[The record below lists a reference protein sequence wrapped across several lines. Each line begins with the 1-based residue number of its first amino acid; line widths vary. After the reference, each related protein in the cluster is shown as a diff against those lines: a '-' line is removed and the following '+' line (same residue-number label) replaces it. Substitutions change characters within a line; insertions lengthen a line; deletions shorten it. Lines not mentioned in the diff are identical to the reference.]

1 MSAYVSAFELFS
13 IGVGPSSSHT
23 VGPMRAARDFAVRLR
38 EGGLLSRVARVEC
51 TLFGSLGAT
60 GLGHGTPDA
69 VVAGLQGLEPETV
82 DPAAVRAAWSDWPA
96 GADLMLAGEQAV
108 PFAKDDIAFAP
119 RTRLPGH
126 PNALTLIARDA
137 DGVVVAEET
146 YYSVGGGFIRR
157 DGAAAQVASHRFPL
171 TFASAEELLAECD
184 ERGITFAEAARLN
197 EEALRTEAEV
207 ASGLDA
213 IWDAMAACVNA
224 GLRTG
229 GELPGMLRVKRRAS
243 AIREQLEAAEAS
255 GHRELPGEWL
265 GAFALAVNEENAA
278 GGRVV
283 TAPTNG
289 AAGIVPA
296 VAMYWWRFLAD
307 SGLGAG
313 NAVTPY
319 GELVGSALL
328 GFGGAGR
335 SPGGP
340 AGGPGG
346 APGSL
351 GEPGPAP
358 GSLGEPGSAPGSL
371 GEPGSAPG
379 SLGEPGS
386 APGSLG
392 EPGSAPGSLGEPGSA
407 PGSLGEP
414 GSSPRSLSERGSA
427 PGSLGERGSSP
438 RSLSERGSSPR
449 SLGERGSSPP
459 SLSEPG
465 GRDEAPESISDEA
478 VAEANRRRGIRR
490 FLLTATALGSL
501 FKANA
506 SISGAEG
513 GCQAEVG
520 SACAMAAGG
529 LTAVM
534 GGTNR
539 QIENAAEIA
548 MEHHLGL
555 TCDPVGGLVQI
566 PCIERNAIAAST
578 AVTAARLA
586 LRGDGSHYV
595 SLDAVVET
603 MRQTGIDMSTKYK
616 ETSEGGLAVNVIE
629 C

>member
-1 MSAYVSAFELFS
+1 MAGCLE
-13 IGVGPSSSHT
+13 
-23 VGPMRAARDFAVRLR
+23 
-38 EGGLLSRVARVEC
+38 
-51 TLFGSLGAT
+51 
-60 GLGHGTPDA
+60 
-69 VVAGLQGLEPETV
+69 AGLHAEGT
-82 DPAAVRAAWSDWPA
+82 
-96 GADLMLAGEQAV
+96 
-108 PFAKDDIAFAP
+108 
-119 RTRLPGH
+119 LPG
-126 PNALTLIARDA
+126 I
-137 DGVVVAEET
+137 
-146 YYSVGGGFIRR
+146 
-157 DGAAAQVASHRFPL
+157 
-171 TFASAEELLAECD
+171 
-184 ERGITFAEAARLN
+184 
-197 EEALRTEAEV
+197 
-207 ASGLDA
+207 
-213 IWDAMAACVNA
+213 
-224 GLRTG
+224 
-229 GELPGMLRVKRRAS
+229 LRVKRRA
-243 AIREQLEAAEAS
+243 AGIRAQLESSEAD

-307 SGLGAG
+307 SGLGVG

-328 GFGGAGR
+328 RFGPRQHDGV
-335 SPGGP
+335 
-340 AGGPGG
+340 
-346 APGSL
+346 
-351 GEPGPAP
+351 EPDPLDQA
-358 GSLGEPGSAPGSL
+358 
-371 GEPGSAPG
+371 
-379 SLGEPGS
+379 
-386 APGSLG
+386 
-392 EPGSAPGSLGEPGSA
+392 
-407 PGSLGEP
+407 
-414 GSSPRSLSERGSA
+414 
-427 PGSLGERGSSP
+427 
-438 RSLSERGSSPR
+438 
-449 SLGERGSSPP
+449 
-459 SLSEPG
+459 
-465 GRDEAPESISDEA
+465 I

-490 FLLTATALGSL
+490 YLLTATALGSL

-595 SLDAVVET
+595 SLDTVVET

>member
-1 MSAYVSAFELFS
+1 VSAYVSAFELFS

-23 VGPMRAARDFAVRLR
+23 VGPMRAARDFATRLR
-38 EGGLLSRVARVEC
+38 ETGLLDGIDRVSC
-51 TLFGSLGAT
+51 TLYGSLGAT

-69 VVAGLQGLEPETV
+69 IVAGLQGLAPESV
-82 DPAAVRAAWSDWPA
+82 DPDAVRAAWSAWPEGRA
-96 GADLMLAGEQAV
+96 LELDGTR
-108 PFAKDDIAFAP
+108 PIRFAKGDIAFEP

-126 PNALTLIARDA
+126 PNALTLEAWGPDA
-137 DGVVVAEET
+137 VEPDLRET

-157 DGAAAQVASHRFPL
+157 DGDHSTGSGAALTRAAYPL
-171 TFASAEELLAECD
+171 DFASADALLELCD
-184 ERGITFAEAARLN
+184 ERGITIAEAARIN
-197 EEALRTEAEV
+197 EQALRSDEEIA
-207 ASGLDA
+207 AGLDA
-213 IWDAMAACVNA
+213 IWTAMAACVEA
-224 GLRTG
+224 GLHVDG
-229 GELPGMLRVKRRAS
+229 VLPGMLKVKRRAS
-243 AIREQLEAAEAS
+243 AIREQLEAAEAD
-255 GHRELPGEWL
+255 GRRELPGEWL

-328 GFGGAGR
+328 GFAAR
-335 SPGGP
+335 QQLGP
-340 AGGPGG
+340 ILPD
-346 APGSL
+346 PV
-351 GEPGPAP
+351 
-358 GSLGEPGSAPGSL
+358 
-371 GEPGSAPG
+371 
-379 SLGEPGS
+379 
-386 APGSLG
+386 
-392 EPGSAPGSLGEPGSA
+392 
-407 PGSLGEP
+407 
-414 GSSPRSLSERGSA
+414 
-427 PGSLGERGSSP
+427 
-438 RSLSERGSSPR
+438 
-449 SLGERGSSPP
+449 
-459 SLSEPG
+459 
-465 GRDEAPESISDEA
+465 DEELIAD
-478 VAEANRRRGIRR
+478 ANRRRGIRR

-595 SLDAVVET
+595 SLDTVVET

>member
-23 VGPMRAARDFAVRLR
+23 VGPLRAAADFARRVVDLPA
-38 EGGLLSRVARVEC
+38 LARVACE
-51 TLFGSLGAT
+51 LYGSLGAT
-60 GLGHGTPDA
+60 GIGHGTPDA
-69 VVAGLQGLEPETV
+69 VVAGLQGRDPETV
-82 DPAAVRAAWSDWPA
+82 DPAEVRDAWTRWTD
-96 GADLMLAGEQAV
+96 GDGLLLAGRRRV
-108 PFAKDDIAFAP
+108 PFRRSDIALLP
-119 RTRLPGH
+119 RTRMPGH
-126 PNALTLIARDA
+126 PNALTLRAFDGGDEVIA
-137 DGVVVAEET
+137 VET

-157 DGAAAQVASHRFPL
+157 EGEAPSVASLAFPVA
-171 TFASAEELLAECD
+171 FDSAAELIAICD
-184 ERGITFAEAARLN
+184 EEGLTIAETARRN
-197 EEALRTEAEV
+197 EEALRSETEV
-207 ASGLDA
+207 AEGLDA
-213 IWDAMAACVNA
+213 IWDAMAACVQA
-224 GLRTG
+224 GLDAEGT
-229 GELPGMLRVKRRAS
+229 LPGMLRVRRRAG
-243 AIREQLEAAEAS
+243 AIRAQLEQAEAA
-255 GHRELPGEWL
+255 GARELPEEWL
-265 GAFALAVNEENAA
+265 GAFALAVNEENAS

-307 SGLGAG
+307 AGLGSAT
-313 NAVTPY
+313 AVTPY

-328 GFGGAGR
+328 GLH
-335 SPGGP
+335 
-340 AGGPGG
+340 
-346 APGSL
+346 AP
-351 GEPGPAP
+351 EPGAVAAS
-358 GSLGEPGSAPGSL
+358 G
-371 GEPGSAPG
+371 
-379 SLGEPGS
+379 
-386 APGSLG
+386 
-392 EPGSAPGSLGEPGSA
+392 
-407 PGSLGEP
+407 
-414 GSSPRSLSERGSA
+414 
-427 PGSLGERGSSP
+427 
-438 RSLSERGSSPR
+438 
-449 SLGERGSSPP
+449 
-459 SLSEPG
+459 G
-465 GRDEAPESISDEA
+465 GRLETDDARESEA
-478 VAEANRRRGIRR
+478 VIAEANRRRGIRR

-501 FKANA
+501 FAANA

-566 PCIERNAIAAST
+566 PCIERNAIAAAT

-586 LRGDGSHYV
+586 LRGDGEHFV

-616 ETSEGGLAVNVIE
+616 ETSEGGLAVNVVE

>member
-1 MSAYVSAFELFS
+1 MTAYVSAFDLFS

-23 VGPMRAARDFAVRLR
+23 VGPMRAALEFAGRL
-38 EGGLLSRVARVEC
+38 GATDAIDRVTRVGS
-51 TLFGSLGAT
+51 TLYGSLGAT
-60 GLGHGTPDA
+60 GIGHGTPDA
-69 VVAGLQGLEPETV
+69 VVAGLRGLAPETC
-82 DPAAVRAAWSDWPA
+82 DPADVRSAWTDFPA
-96 GADLMLAGEQAV
+96 GASLRLNGTHEVA
-108 PFAKDDIAFAP
+108 FSKDDIVFAP

-126 PNALTLIARDA
+126 PNAMTITAWDA
-137 DGVVVAEET
+137 DGGTVAEET
-146 YYSVGGGFIRR
+146 YYSIGGGFIRR
-157 DGAAAQVASHRFPL
+157 DGEEAKLSTAALPYSYADAAS
-171 TFASAEELLAECD
+171 LLALCD
-184 ERGITFAEAARLN
+184 ENGLTIAELARLN
-197 EEALRTEAEV
+197 ETAMRSEEEV
-207 ASGLDA
+207 AAGLDA
-213 IWDAMAACVNA
+213 IWDAMAACVDA
-224 GLRTG
+224 GLHADG
-229 GELPGMLRVKRRAS
+229 VLPGILKVKRRAGT
-243 AIREQLEAAEAS
+243 IRAQLDASEAD

-289 AAGIVPA
+289 AAGILPA

-328 GFGGAGR
+328 GFGAEASLVAVGAIED
-335 SPGGP
+335 P
-340 AGGPGG
+340 A
-346 APGSL
+346 
-351 GEPGPAP
+351 
-358 GSLGEPGSAPGSL
+358 
-371 GEPGSAPG
+371 
-379 SLGEPGS
+379 
-386 APGSLG
+386 
-392 EPGSAPGSLGEPGSA
+392 
-407 PGSLGEP
+407 
-414 GSSPRSLSERGSA
+414 
-427 PGSLGERGSSP
+427 
-438 RSLSERGSSPR
+438 
-449 SLGERGSSPP
+449 
-459 SLSEPG
+459 
-465 GRDEAPESISDEA
+465 A

-555 TCDPVGGLVQI
+555 TCDPIGGLVQI

-578 AVTAARLA
+578 AVTATRLA

-603 MRQTGIDMSTKYK
+603 MRQTGLDMSTKYK

>member
-1 MSAYVSAFELFS
+1 MTAYVSAFDLFS

-23 VGPMRAARDFAVRLR
+23 VGPMRAGLDFAARLR
-38 EGGLLSRVARVEC
+38 ADDVLPAVTRVTC
-51 TLFGSLGAT
+51 SLYGSLGAT

-69 VVAGLQGLEPETV
+69 VVAGLQGLAPETC
-82 DPAAVRAAWSDWPA
+82 DPDDVRAAWTEWPE
-96 GADLMLAGEQAV
+96 GATLALDGTH
-108 PFAKDDIAFAP
+108 DIAFVKDDVTFEP

-126 PNALTLIARDA
+126 PNAMTLRAHGQGDEVLT
-137 DGVVVAEET
+137 EQT

-157 DGAAAQVASHRFPL
+157 DGEDARIAAAPHPFPYGD
-171 TFASAEELLAECD
+171 AAGLLALCD
-184 ERGITFAEAARLN
+184 EHGLTIAEIARRN
-197 EEALRTEAEV
+197 EEAVRSEDEV
-207 ASGLDA
+207 AAGLDA
-213 IWDAMAACVNA
+213 IWDAMHSCVDA
-224 GLRTG
+224 GLHTAG
-229 GELPGMLRVKRRAS
+229 TLPGILKVKRRAS
-243 AIREQLEAAEAS
+243 DIREQLEAAEAD
-255 GHRELPGEWL
+255 GHAQIPGEWL

-289 AAGIVPA
+289 AAGILPA

-328 GFGGAGR
+328 GFGAEASPVAVGAG
-335 SPGGP
+335 PV
-340 AGGPGG
+340 
-346 APGSL
+346 
-351 GEPGPAP
+351 
-358 GSLGEPGSAPGSL
+358 
-371 GEPGSAPG
+371 
-379 SLGEPGS
+379 
-386 APGSLG
+386 
-392 EPGSAPGSLGEPGSA
+392 
-407 PGSLGEP
+407 
-414 GSSPRSLSERGSA
+414 SSSKGDDP
-427 PGSLGERGSSP
+427 
-438 RSLSERGSSPR
+438 
-449 SLGERGSSPP
+449 
-459 SLSEPG
+459 
-465 GRDEAPESISDEA
+465 DE

-534 GGTNR
+534 GGTVR

-555 TCDPVGGLVQI
+555 TCDPIGGLVQI

-586 LRGDGSHYV
+586 LRGDGHHYV

-603 MRQTGIDMSTKYK
+603 MRQTGLDMSTKYK

>member
-1 MSAYVSAFELFS
+1 
-13 IGVGPSSSHT
+13 
-23 VGPMRAARDFAVRLR
+23 MRAALEFARRLR
-38 EGGLLSRVARVEC
+38 AEAVLDRVARVGC
-51 TLFGSLGAT
+51 TLYGSLGAT
-60 GLGHGTPDA
+60 GIGHGTPDA
-69 VVAGLQGLEPETV
+69 VVAGLRGLAPETC
-82 DPAAVRAAWSDWPA
+82 DPAEVRAAWTDLRE
-96 GADLMLAGEQAV
+96 GATLRIDGAHEI
-108 PFAKDDIAFAP
+108 PFAKADIVFAP

-126 PNALTLIARDA
+126 PNAMTISAWDA
-137 DGVVVAEET
+137 AGDVVAEQT

-157 DGAAAQVASHRFPL
+157 DGEEAKLSTAPLPYSYADAAS
-171 TFASAEELLAECD
+171 LLALCD
-184 ERGITFAEAARLN
+184 EHGLSIAEVARLN
-197 EEALRTEAEV
+197 ETSVRSEEEV
-207 ASGLDA
+207 AAGLDA
-213 IWDAMAACVNA
+213 IWDAMAACVGT
-224 GLRTG
+224 GLQSDG
-229 GELPGMLRVKRRAS
+229 VLPGMLKVKRRAS
-243 AIREQLEAAEAS
+243 VIRAQLEEAEAD

-289 AAGIVPA
+289 AAGILPA

-328 GFGGAGR
+328 GFDGTRA
-335 SPGGP
+335 
-340 AGGPGG
+340 
-346 APGSL
+346 L
-351 GEPGPAP
+351 
-358 GSLGEPGSAPGSL
+358 GSAH
-371 GEPGSAPG
+371 ADTD
-379 SLGEPGS
+379 
-386 APGSLG
+386 AD
-392 EPGSAPGSLGEPGSA
+392 A
-407 PGSLGEP
+407 
-414 GSSPRSLSERGSA
+414 
-427 PGSLGERGSSP
+427 
-438 RSLSERGSSPR
+438 
-449 SLGERGSSPP
+449 
-459 SLSEPG
+459 
-465 GRDEAPESISDEA
+465 DEV

-555 TCDPVGGLVQI
+555 TCDPIGGLVQI

>member
-23 VGPMRAARDFAVRLR
+23 VGPMRAARDFVARLDASDA
-38 EGGLLSRVARVEC
+38 LPRVARVTC
-51 TLFGSLGAT
+51 ALFGSLGAT

-69 VVAGLQGLEPETV
+69 VVAGLRGDDPATV
-82 DPAAVRAAWSDWPA
+82 DPDAVRRAWSDWS
-96 GADLMLAGEQAV
+96 GGELRLAGSHGVA
-108 PFAKDDIAFAP
+108 FAKDDVVFAP

-126 PNALTLIARDA
+126 PNAMTLTALDTAGA
-137 DGVVVAEET
+137 PVAEET
-146 YYSVGGGFIRR
+146 YYSIGGGFIRR
-157 DGAAAQVASHRFPL
+157 DGEPPRVASQPFPFVFD
-171 TFASAEELLAECD
+171 TAEELLALCD
-184 ERGITFAEAARLN
+184 ERGLTIAEAARIN
-197 EEALRTEAEV
+197 EEALRPEAEV
-207 ASGLDA
+207 AQGLDA
-213 IWDAMAACVNA
+213 IWDAMAGCIDA
-224 GLRTG
+224 GLSAE
-229 GELPGMLRVKRRAS
+229 GELPGMLRVKRRAA
-243 AIREQLEAAEAS
+243 AIRSQLEDAEAS

-265 GAFALAVNEENAA
+265 GAFALAVNEENAS

-289 AAGIVPA
+289 AAGILPA
-296 VAMYWWRFLAD
+296 VAMYWWRFLSD
-307 SGLGAG
+307 SGLGVG
-313 NAVTPY
+313 NAVTPH

-328 GFGGAGR
+328 GFAARQRLGPIVPDEVLDDAG
-335 SPGGP
+335 
-340 AGGPGG
+340 
-346 APGSL
+346 
-351 GEPGPAP
+351 
-358 GSLGEPGSAPGSL
+358 
-371 GEPGSAPG
+371 
-379 SLGEPGS
+379 
-386 APGSLG
+386 
-392 EPGSAPGSLGEPGSA
+392 
-407 PGSLGEP
+407 
-414 GSSPRSLSERGSA
+414 
-427 PGSLGERGSSP
+427 
-438 RSLSERGSSPR
+438 
-449 SLGERGSSPP
+449 
-459 SLSEPG
+459 
-465 GRDEAPESISDEA
+465 I
-478 VAEANRRRGIRR
+478 AEANRRRGIRR

-603 MRQTGIDMSTKYK
+603 MRQTGIDMSHKYK

>member
-23 VGPMRAARDFAVRLR
+23 VGPMRAARDFAARLSSAGML
-38 EGGLLSRVARVEC
+38 ERVARVTC
-51 TLFGSLGAT
+51 TLYGSLGAT
-60 GLGHGTPDA
+60 GIGHGTPDA
-69 VVAGLQGLEPETV
+69 VVAGLRGEAPDTV
-82 DPAAVRAAWSDWPA
+82 DPDAVRSAWTDWPE
-96 GADLMLAGEQAV
+96 GRELLLDGV
-108 PFAKDDIAFAP
+108 HGIPFAKADIAFAP

-126 PNALTLIARDA
+126 PNAMTLVALGA
-137 DGVVVAEET
+137 DGSTLSEET
-146 YYSVGGGFIRR
+146 YYSIGGGFIRR
-157 DGAAAQVASHRFPL
+157 DGEPARVEAHPFPL
-171 TFASAEELLAECD
+171 RFENAEELLATCD
-184 ERGITFAEAARLN
+184 ERGITIAEAARIN
-197 EEALRTEAEV
+197 EEALRTEEEIAD
-207 ASGLDA
+207 GLDA
-213 IWDAMAACVNA
+213 IWDAMAGCIEA
-224 GLRTG
+224 GLAAEG
-229 GELPGMLRVKRRAS
+229 QLPGMLRVKRRAAS
-243 AIREQLEAAEAS
+243 IRQQLEEAESA

-265 GAFALAVNEENAA
+265 GAFALAVNEENAS

-289 AAGIVPA
+289 AAGILPA

-328 GFGGAGR
+328 GFG
-335 SPGGP
+335 
-340 AGGPGG
+340 
-346 APGSL
+346 APRALVSTD
-351 GEPGPAP
+351 A
-358 GSLGEPGSAPGSL
+358 AD
-371 GEPGSAPG
+371 
-379 SLGEPGS
+379 
-386 APGSLG
+386 
-392 EPGSAPGSLGEPGSA
+392 
-407 PGSLGEP
+407 
-414 GSSPRSLSERGSA
+414 
-427 PGSLGERGSSP
+427 
-438 RSLSERGSSPR
+438 
-449 SLGERGSSPP
+449 
-459 SLSEPG
+459 
-465 GRDEAPESISDEA
+465 DELIAH
-478 VAEANRRRGIRR
+478 ANRRRGIRR

-603 MRQTGIDMSTKYK
+603 MRQTGIDMSNKYK

>member
-1 MSAYVSAFELFS
+1 MSAYVSAFDLFS

-23 VGPMRAARDFAVRLR
+23 VGPMRAALDFVRRTPLDT
-38 EGGLLSRVARVEC
+38 VARVTC
-51 TLFGSLGAT
+51 TLYGSLGAT
-60 GLGHGTPDA
+60 GIGHGTPDA
-69 VVAGLQGLEPETV
+69 VVAGLRGLSPETC
-82 DPAAVRAAWSDWPA
+82 DPAQVRQAWASYPE
-96 GADLMLAGEQAV
+96 GAPLLLGGVNPIAFRKE
-108 PFAKDDIAFAP
+108 DIEFAP

-126 PNALTLIARDA
+126 PNAMTIVAHDA
-137 DGVVVAEET
+137 DAVVIAEET

-157 DGAAAQVASHRFPL
+157 DGEDAQIARSELPFAYRDAAG
-171 TFASAEELLAECD
+171 LLALCD
-184 ERGITFAEAARLN
+184 EHGLTIAEVARRN
-197 EEALRTEAEV
+197 ETALRPEAEV
-207 ASGLDA
+207 AAGLDA
-213 IWDAMAACVNA
+213 IWDAMAGCVDA
-224 GLRTG
+224 GLHADG
-229 GELPGMLRVKRRAS
+229 VLPGILKVKRRAA
-243 AIREQLEAAEAS
+243 AIRAQLEATEADS
-255 GHRELPGEWL
+255 GREIPGEWL

-289 AAGIVPA
+289 AAGILPA
-296 VAMYWWRFLAD
+296 VAMYWWHFLAD
-307 SGLGAG
+307 SGLGSG
-313 NAVTPY
+313 NAVTPH

-328 GFGGAGR
+328 QSPTEPVDAEALGG
-335 SPGGP
+335 
-340 AGGPGG
+340 
-346 APGSL
+346 
-351 GEPGPAP
+351 
-358 GSLGEPGSAPGSL
+358 
-371 GEPGSAPG
+371 
-379 SLGEPGS
+379 
-386 APGSLG
+386 
-392 EPGSAPGSLGEPGSA
+392 
-407 PGSLGEP
+407 
-414 GSSPRSLSERGSA
+414 
-427 PGSLGERGSSP
+427 
-438 RSLSERGSSPR
+438 
-449 SLGERGSSPP
+449 
-459 SLSEPG
+459 
-465 GRDEAPESISDEA
+465 EA

-555 TCDPVGGLVQI
+555 TCDPIGGLVQI

-586 LRGDGSHYV
+586 LRGDGQHYV

-603 MRQTGIDMSTKYK
+603 MRQTGLDMSTKYK

>member
-1 MSAYVSAFELFS
+1 MSAYISAFELFS

-23 VGPMRAARDFAVRLR
+23 VGPMRAARDFAARLR
-38 EGGLLSRVARVEC
+38 DVAQLADVERVGCV
-51 TLFGSLGAT
+51 LYGSLGAT
-60 GLGHGTPDA
+60 GIGHGTPDA
-69 VVAGLQGLEPETV
+69 VVAGLKGLDPETV
-82 DPAAVRAAWSDWPA
+82 DPDAVRSLWTNWPSGRA
-96 GADLMLAGEQAV
+96 LTLDGGHEVA
-108 PFAKDDIAFAP
+108 FAKADIAFEP

-126 PNALTLIARDA
+126 PNAMTLTAYDA
-137 DGVVVAEET
+137 ALHVVLTET

-157 DGAAAQVASHRFPL
+157 EGARTAASTHRYPFAYDDAASLIRL
-171 TFASAEELLAECD
+171 CD
-184 ERGITFAEAARLN
+184 ENGLTIAELARLN
-197 EEALRTEAEV
+197 EQSVRPEADV
-207 ASGLDA
+207 AASLDA
-213 IWDAMAACVNA
+213 IWDAMAACIED
-224 GLRTG
+224 GLHHDG
-229 GELPGMLRVKRRAS
+229 VLPGMLKVKRRAS
-243 AIREQLEAAEAS
+243 MIRAQLDQAEAE

-289 AAGIVPA
+289 AAGILPA

-313 NAVTPY
+313 NAVT
-319 GELVGSALL
+319 
-328 GFGGAGR
+328 
-335 SPGGP
+335 
-340 AGGPGG
+340 
-346 APGSL
+346 
-351 GEPGPAP
+351 
-358 GSLGEPGSAPGSL
+358 
-371 GEPGSAPG
+371 
-379 SLGEPGS
+379 
-386 APGSLG
+386 
-392 EPGSAPGSLGEPGSA
+392 
-407 PGSLGEP
+407 
-414 GSSPRSLSERGSA
+414 
-427 PGSLGERGSSP
+427 
-438 RSLSERGSSPR
+438 
-449 SLGERGSSPP
+449 
-459 SLSEPG
+459 
-465 GRDEAPESISDEA
+465 D
-478 VAEANRRRGIRR
+478 RRRGIRR

-555 TCDPVGGLVQI
+555 TCDPIGGLVQI

-578 AVTAARLA
+578 AVAATRLA

-603 MRQTGIDMSTKYK
+603 MRQTGLDMSTKYK

>member
-1 MSAYVSAFELFS
+1 
-13 IGVGPSSSHT
+13 
-23 VGPMRAARDFAVRLR
+23 MRAARNFAARLR
-38 EGGLLSRVARVEC
+38 ASGRLDDVDGVTGVLY
-51 TLFGSLGAT
+51 GSLGAT

-69 VVAGLQGLEPETV
+69 IVTGLAGLEPETV
-82 DPAAVRAAWSDWPA
+82 DPDAVRAAWSDWPEGRA
-96 GADLMLAGEQAV
+96 LALDRTHEV
-108 PFAKDDIAFAP
+108 PFAKGDITFEP

-126 PNALTLIARDA
+126 PNAMTLTATA
-137 DGVVVAEET
+137 GGTVVLSET
-146 YYSVGGGFIRR
+146 YYSIGGGFIRR
-157 DGAAAQVASHRFPL
+157 DGEDAAVARAAYP
-171 TFASAEELLAECD
+171 FAYGDAESLLALCD
-184 ERGITFAEAARLN
+184 EHGLTIAELARRNEQSVRSEEDVAA
-197 EEALRTEAEV
+197 
-207 ASGLDA
+207 GLDA
-213 IWDAMAACVNA
+213 IWDAMATCVES
-224 GLRTG
+224 GLQNDG
-229 GELPGMLRVKRRAS
+229 VLPGMLKVKRRAA
-243 AIREQLEAAEAS
+243 AIREQLEAAEAG

-265 GAFALAVNEENAA
+265 GAFALAVNEENAS

-289 AAGIVPA
+289 AAGILPA

-328 GFGGAGR
+328 GFGAASGADGSGETVGSDARSGSGAG
-335 SPGGP
+335 S
-340 AGGPGG
+340 
-346 APGSL
+346 
-351 GEPGPAP
+351 
-358 GSLGEPGSAPGSL
+358 
-371 GEPGSAPG
+371 
-379 SLGEPGS
+379 
-386 APGSLG
+386 
-392 EPGSAPGSLGEPGSA
+392 
-407 PGSLGEP
+407 
-414 GSSPRSLSERGSA
+414 GSSAASGSPTEDPA
-427 PGSLGERGSSP
+427 DLAE
-438 RSLSERGSSPR
+438 
-449 SLGERGSSPP
+449 
-459 SLSEPG
+459 
-465 GRDEAPESISDEA
+465 DE
-478 VAEANRRRGIRR
+478 VAAANRRRGIRR

-555 TCDPVGGLVQI
+555 TCDPIGGLVQI

-603 MRQTGIDMSTKYK
+603 MRQTGVDMSTKYK

>member
-1 MSAYVSAFELFS
+1 MTAYVSAFDLFS

-23 VGPMRAARDFAVRLR
+23 VGPMRAGVDFAARLR
-38 EGGLLSRVARVEC
+38 AAGLLEKVERVTCE
-51 TLFGSLGAT
+51 LFGSLGAT

-69 VVAGLQGLEPETV
+69 VLAGLQDLHPETC
-82 DPAAVRAAWSDWPA
+82 DPDDVRALWSDWPE
-96 GADLMLAGEQAV
+96 GRDLLLAGERRI
-108 PFAKDDIAFAP
+108 PFTKDDVSFVP

-126 PNALTLIARDA
+126 PNAMTLHAFDA
-137 DGVVVAEET
+137 EGAPLLEQT
-146 YYSVGGGFIRR
+146 YYSIGGGFIRR
-157 DGAAAQVASHRFPL
+157 DGEEARVSAAVQPYPYD
-171 TFASAEELLAECD
+171 TAEELLALCD
-184 ERGITFAEAARLN
+184 ENRLTIAEIARAN
-197 EEALRTEAEV
+197 EMATRSEAEV
-207 ASGLDA
+207 AAGLDA
-213 IWDAMAACVNA
+213 IWDAMYSCVDA
-224 GLRTG
+224 GLHSG
-229 GELPGMLRVKRRAS
+229 GTLPGILKVKRRAS
-243 AIREQLEAAEAS
+243 DIREQLEAVES
-255 GHRELPGEWL
+255 DGHPQVPGEWL

-289 AAGIVPA
+289 AAGILPA

-328 GFGGAGR
+328 GFGAEASLVAVGAIED
-335 SPGGP
+335 P
-340 AGGPGG
+340 
-346 APGSL
+346 
-351 GEPGPAP
+351 
-358 GSLGEPGSAPGSL
+358 
-371 GEPGSAPG
+371 
-379 SLGEPGS
+379 
-386 APGSLG
+386 
-392 EPGSAPGSLGEPGSA
+392 
-407 PGSLGEP
+407 
-414 GSSPRSLSERGSA
+414 
-427 PGSLGERGSSP
+427 
-438 RSLSERGSSPR
+438 
-449 SLGERGSSPP
+449 
-459 SLSEPG
+459 
-465 GRDEAPESISDEA
+465 DE

-534 GGTNR
+534 GGTVR

-555 TCDPVGGLVQI
+555 TCDPIGGLVQI

-586 LRGDGSHYV
+586 LRGDGHHYV

-603 MRQTGIDMSTKYK
+603 MRQTGLDMSTKYK

>member
-1 MSAYVSAFELFS
+1 MTAYVSAFDLFS

-23 VGPMRAARDFAVRLR
+23 VGPMRAALEFAHRLR
-38 EGGLLSRVARVEC
+38 ATGELTRVARVGS
-51 TLFGSLGAT
+51 TLYGSLGAT
-60 GLGHGTPDA
+60 GIGHGTPDA
-69 VVAGLQGLEPETV
+69 VVAGLRGLDPETC
-82 DPAAVRAAWSDWPA
+82 DPAEVRAAWTDLRE
-96 GADLMLAGEQAV
+96 GATLSIDGVHEV
-108 PFAKDDIAFAP
+108 PFVKGDIVFAP

-126 PNALTLIARDA
+126 PNAMTITAWDA
-137 DGVVVAEET
+137 EAGIVAEET

-157 DGAAAQVASHRFPL
+157 DGEAEKL
-171 TFASAEELLAECD
+171 ASAPLPYSYADAASLLALCD
-184 ERGITFAEAARLN
+184 EHGLSIAEIARLN
-197 EEALRTEAEV
+197 ETAERSEDDV
-207 ASGLDA
+207 AAGLDA
-213 IWDAMAACVNA
+213 IWDAMAACVDA
-224 GLRTG
+224 GLHSDG
-229 GELPGMLRVKRRAS
+229 VLPGMLKVKRRAS
-243 AIREQLEAAEAS
+243 LIRAQLEDAEAD

-289 AAGIVPA
+289 AAGILPA

-328 GFGGAGR
+328 GFDGAR
-335 SPGGP
+335 
-340 AGGPGG
+340 AI
-346 APGSL
+346 
-351 GEPGPAP
+351 E
-358 GSLGEPGSAPGSL
+358 SAQTEG
-371 GEPGSAPG
+371 
-379 SLGEPGS
+379 
-386 APGSLG
+386 
-392 EPGSAPGSLGEPGSA
+392 
-407 PGSLGEP
+407 
-414 GSSPRSLSERGSA
+414 
-427 PGSLGERGSSP
+427 
-438 RSLSERGSSPR
+438 
-449 SLGERGSSPP
+449 
-459 SLSEPG
+459 
-465 GRDEAPESISDEA
+465 DEVI
-478 VAEANRRRGIRR
+478 AEANRRRGIRR

-555 TCDPVGGLVQI
+555 TCDPIGGLVQI

>member
-1 MSAYVSAFELFS
+1 MGAYVSAFELFS

-23 VGPMRAARDFAVRLR
+23 VGPLRAARDFA
-38 EGGLLSRVARVEC
+38 ERVAPQGGITRVTCE
-51 TLFGSLGAT
+51 LYGSLGAT
-60 GLGHGTPDA
+60 GIGHGTPDA
-69 VVAGLQGLEPETV
+69 VVAGLQGHQPETV
-82 DPAAVRAAWSDWPA
+82 DPALVRGAWTTWPD
-96 GADLMLAGEQAV
+96 GAELLLAGRVPV
-108 PFAKDDIAFAP
+108 PFERADIAFLP

-126 PNALTLIARDA
+126 PNAMTLRAWDA
-137 DGVVVAEET
+137 SGAERAAET
-146 YYSVGGGFIRR
+146 YYSIGGGFIRR
-157 DGAAAQVASHRFPL
+157 EGEGPAVEATAFPL
-171 TFASAEELLAECD
+171 AFGSAAELLGICD
-184 ERGITFAEAARLN
+184 EQGLTIAEAARRN
-197 EEALRTEAEV
+197 EEALRGESEV
-207 ASGLDA
+207 AAGLDA
-213 IWDAMAACVNA
+213 IWDAMSSCVDA
-224 GLRTG
+224 GLG
-229 GELPGMLRVKRRAS
+229 AEGVLPGALHVTRRAGR
-243 AIREQLEAAEAS
+243 IRAQLEEAEAS
-255 GHRELPGEWL
+255 GGRELPGEWL

-307 SGLGAG
+307 SGLGSAT
-313 NAVTPY
+313 AVTPY

-328 GFGGAGR
+328 GLHAPATATAASTAGAD
-335 SPGGP
+335 
-340 AGGPGG
+340 A
-346 APGSL
+346 
-351 GEPGPAP
+351 
-358 GSLGEPGSAPGSL
+358 
-371 GEPGSAPG
+371 
-379 SLGEPGS
+379 
-386 APGSLG
+386 
-392 EPGSAPGSLGEPGSA
+392 
-407 PGSLGEP
+407 
-414 GSSPRSLSERGSA
+414 
-427 PGSLGERGSSP
+427 
-438 RSLSERGSSPR
+438 
-449 SLGERGSSPP
+449 
-459 SLSEPG
+459 
-465 GRDEAPESISDEA
+465 A
-478 VAEANRRRGIRR
+478 VLAEANRRRGIRR
-490 FLLTATALGSL
+490 FLLTAAALGSL

-586 LRGDGSHYV
+586 LRGDGEHFV

-603 MRQTGIDMSTKYK
+603 MRQTGIDMSHKYK

>member
-1 MSAYVSAFELFS
+1 MTAYVSAFDLFS

-23 VGPMRAARDFAVRLR
+23 VGPMRAALDFARRLTATGDL
-38 EGGLLSRVARVEC
+38 ERVARVGG
-51 TLFGSLGAT
+51 TLYGSLGAT
-60 GLGHGTPDA
+60 GIGHGTPDA
-69 VVAGLQGLEPETV
+69 VVAGLRGLSPETC
-82 DPAAVRAAWSDWPA
+82 DPAQVRSAWTDLGEGAVVLLD
-96 GADLMLAGEQAV
+96 GTHAV
-108 PFAKDDIAFAP
+108 PFAKDDIVFAP

-126 PNALTLIARDA
+126 PNAMTLTAWA
-137 DGVVVAEET
+137 GDGSVVAEET
-146 YYSVGGGFIRR
+146 YYSIGGGFIRR
-157 DGAAAQVASHRFPL
+157 DGEEARLATGAFPYPYADAAS
-171 TFASAEELLAECD
+171 LLALCD
-184 ERGITFAEAARLN
+184 EEGLSI
-197 EEALRTEAEV
+197 AEV
-207 ASGLDA
+207 ARRNETALRSEEEVAAGLDA
-213 IWDAMAACVNA
+213 IWDAMSGCVDA
-224 GLRTG
+224 GLHAEG
-229 GELPGMLRVKRRAS
+229 VLPGILKVKRRAGT
-243 AIREQLEAAEAS
+243 IRAQLEAVEAE

-289 AAGIVPA
+289 AAGILPA

-328 GFGGAGR
+328 GFDGT
-335 SPGGP
+335 PPQLP
-340 AGGPGG
+340 AGD
-346 APGSL
+346 A
-351 GEPGPAP
+351 
-358 GSLGEPGSAPGSL
+358 
-371 GEPGSAPG
+371 
-379 SLGEPGS
+379 
-386 APGSLG
+386 
-392 EPGSAPGSLGEPGSA
+392 
-407 PGSLGEP
+407 
-414 GSSPRSLSERGSA
+414 SE
-427 PGSLGERGSSP
+427 
-438 RSLSERGSSPR
+438 
-449 SLGERGSSPP
+449 
-459 SLSEPG
+459 
-465 GRDEAPESISDEA
+465 EAAIAD
-478 VAEANRRRGIRR
+478 ANRRRGIRR

-603 MRQTGIDMSTKYK
+603 MRQTGADMSTKYK

>member
-23 VGPMRAARDFAVRLR
+23 VGPMRAARDFAMRLR
-38 EGGLLSRVARVEC
+38 EQGLLDGVARVTC
-51 TLFGSLGAT
+51 TLYGSLGAT
-60 GLGHGTPDA
+60 GIGHGTPDA
-69 VVAGLQGLEPETV
+69 VVAGLAGLEPETV
-82 DPAAVRAAWSDWPA
+82 DPDAVRAAWSDWSD
-96 GADLMLAGEQAV
+96 GADLALDGSHAV
-108 PFAKDDIAFAP
+108 PFSRGDIGFAP

-126 PNALTLIARDA
+126 PNAMTLEAWDDPAAGPARAATTGIRSTGGAPEIAAPISDAGLIAR
-137 DGVVVAEET
+137 ET

-157 DGAAAQVASHRFPL
+157 DGEPPRVQAHAYPL
-171 TFASAEELLAECD
+171 DFGSAEELLAVCD
-184 ERGITFAEAARLN
+184 ERGITIAEAARIN
-197 EEALRTEAEV
+197 EEALRPDDEIA
-207 ASGLDA
+207 AGLDT
-213 IWDAMAACVNA
+213 IWDAMAGSVRD
-224 GLRTG
+224 GLATG
-229 GELPGMLRVKRRAS
+229 GVLPGMLGVKRRA
-243 AIREQLEAAEAS
+243 AMIREQLEEAEAD
-255 GHRELPGEWL
+255 GRRELPGEWL

-289 AAGIVPA
+289 AAGILPA

-313 NAVTPY
+313 NAVTPH

-328 GFGGAGR
+328 GFHAAGTAVTDDASTGAATGFDLDD
-335 SPGGP
+335 
-340 AGGPGG
+340 A
-346 APGSL
+346 A
-351 GEPGPAP
+351 
-358 GSLGEPGSAPGSL
+358 
-371 GEPGSAPG
+371 
-379 SLGEPGS
+379 
-386 APGSLG
+386 
-392 EPGSAPGSLGEPGSA
+392 
-407 PGSLGEP
+407 
-414 GSSPRSLSERGSA
+414 
-427 PGSLGERGSSP
+427 
-438 RSLSERGSSPR
+438 
-449 SLGERGSSPP
+449 
-459 SLSEPG
+459 
-465 GRDEAPESISDEA
+465 IT
-478 VAEANRRRGIRR
+478 EANRRRGIRR

-595 SLDAVVET
+595 SLDTVVET

>member
-1 MSAYVSAFELFS
+1 MTAYVSAFDLFS

-23 VGPMRAARDFAVRLR
+23 VGPMRAGVDFAARLR
-38 EGGLLSRVARVEC
+38 ADGLLERVERVTC
-51 TLFGSLGAT
+51 ELFGSLGAT

-69 VVAGLQGLEPETV
+69 VLAGLQDLHPETC
-82 DPAAVRAAWSDWPA
+82 DPDDVRALWSTWPE
-96 GADLMLAGEQAV
+96 GRDLRLAGERRIR
-108 PFAKDDIAFAP
+108 FAKDDVSFVP

-126 PNALTLIARDA
+126 PNAMTLHALDA
-137 DGVVVAEET
+137 DGAPVQEET
-146 YYSVGGGFIRR
+146 YYSIGGGFIRR
-157 DGAAAQVASHRFPL
+157 DGEEARVSPAVQPYPYD
-171 TFASAEELLAECD
+171 TAEELLALCD
-184 ERGITFAEAARLN
+184 ENRLTIAEIARAN
-197 EEALRTEAEV
+197 EMAVRSEEEV
-207 ASGLDA
+207 AAGLDA
-213 IWDAMAACVNA
+213 IWDAMYSCVDA
-224 GLRTG
+224 GLHNG
-229 GELPGMLRVKRRAS
+229 GTLPGMLKVKRRAS
-243 AIREQLEAAEAS
+243 DIREQLEGAES
-255 GHRELPGEWL
+255 DGHAQIPGDWL

-289 AAGIVPA
+289 AAGILPA

-328 GFGGAGR
+328 GFGAEASLVAIGAIED
-335 SPGGP
+335 P
-340 AGGPGG
+340 
-346 APGSL
+346 
-351 GEPGPAP
+351 
-358 GSLGEPGSAPGSL
+358 
-371 GEPGSAPG
+371 
-379 SLGEPGS
+379 
-386 APGSLG
+386 
-392 EPGSAPGSLGEPGSA
+392 
-407 PGSLGEP
+407 
-414 GSSPRSLSERGSA
+414 
-427 PGSLGERGSSP
+427 
-438 RSLSERGSSPR
+438 
-449 SLGERGSSPP
+449 
-459 SLSEPG
+459 
-465 GRDEAPESISDEA
+465 DA

-534 GGTNR
+534 GGTVR

-555 TCDPVGGLVQI
+555 TCDPIGGLVQI

-586 LRGDGSHYV
+586 LRGDGHHYV

-603 MRQTGIDMSTKYK
+603 MRQTGLDMSTKYK

>member
-1 MSAYVSAFELFS
+1 MTAYVSAFDLFS
-13 IGVGPSSSHT
+13 IGIGPSSSHT
-23 VGPMRAARDFAVRLR
+23 VGPMRAARDFAARITDQCLAI
-38 EGGLLSRVARVEC
+38 ARVGC

-69 VVAGLQGLEPETV
+69 VVAGLRGLTPESC
-82 DPAAVRAAWSDWPA
+82 DPDDVRAAWTSWDDGTTLLID
-96 GADLMLAGEQAV
+96 GAVPV
-108 PFAKDDIAFAP
+108 PFAKDDIVFAA

-126 PNALTLIARDA
+126 PNAMTLTAWDEQGCVLL
-137 DGVVVAEET
+137 EET
-146 YYSVGGGFIRR
+146 YYSIGGGFIRR
-157 DGAAAQVASHRFPL
+157 DGEEAKLAGGSFPYSYADAAS
-171 TFASAEELLAECD
+171 LLQLCD
-184 ERGITFAEAARLN
+184 EHGLSIAELARLN
-197 EEALRTEAEV
+197 ETSQRSEDEV
-207 ASGLDA
+207 AAGLDA
-213 IWDAMAACVNA
+213 IWDAMAGCVDA
-224 GLRTG
+224 GLHAEGT
-229 GELPGMLRVKRRAS
+229 LPGILKVKRRAD
-243 AIREQLEAAEAS
+243 AIRAQLEEAEAE
-255 GHRELPGEWL
+255 GRRELPGEWL

-289 AAGIVPA
+289 AAGILPA

-328 GFGGAGR
+328 GFG
-335 SPGGP
+335 PD
-340 AGGPGG
+340 
-346 APGSL
+346 GSTL
-351 GEPGPAP
+351 
-358 GSLGEPGSAPGSL
+358 SLT
-371 GEPGSAPG
+371 
-379 SLGEPGS
+379 
-386 APGSLG
+386 
-392 EPGSAPGSLGEPGSA
+392 
-407 PGSLGEP
+407 
-414 GSSPRSLSERGSA
+414 ERDH
-427 PGSLGERGSSP
+427 LDTE
-438 RSLSERGSSPR
+438 EM
-449 SLGERGSSPP
+449 
-459 SLSEPG
+459 
-465 GRDEAPESISDEA
+465 
-478 VAEANRRRGIRR
+478 AEANRRRGIRR

-555 TCDPVGGLVQI
+555 TCDPIGGLVQI

-586 LRGDGSHYV
+586 LRGDGEHYV

-603 MRQTGIDMSTKYK
+603 MRQTGVDMSTKYK

>member
-1 MSAYVSAFELFS
+1 MADERKRR
-13 IGVGPSSSHT
+13 P
-23 VGPMRAARDFAVRLR
+23 AAAI
-38 EGGLLSRVARVEC
+38 A
-51 TLFGSLGAT
+51 
-60 GLGHGTPDA
+60 
-69 VVAGLQGLEPETV
+69 VAGLLLDGRIP
-82 DPAAVRAAWSDWPA
+82 
-96 GADLMLAGEQAV
+96 V
-108 PFAKDDIAFAP
+108 PFARADISFAP

-126 PNALTLIARDA
+126 PNAMTLRALDA
-137 DGVVVAEET
+137 AGGVLVEET
-146 YYSVGGGFIRR
+146 YYSIGGGFIRR
-157 DGAAAQVASHRFPL
+157 EGEDAAVAAASAPFP
-171 TFASAEELLAECD
+171 FATAVQLLDVCD
-184 ERGITFAEAARLN
+184 EHGLTIAEVARRN
-197 EEALRTEAEV
+197 EEALRSEADV
-207 ASGLDA
+207 AAGLDA
-213 IWDAMAACVNA
+213 IWDAMAACVDA
-224 GLRTG
+224 GLHADG
-229 GELPGMLRVKRRAS
+229 VLPGVLQVRRRAG
-243 AIREQLEAAEAS
+243 AIRAQLEAASA
-255 GHRELPGEWL
+255 GGGRELPGEWL

-289 AAGIVPA
+289 AAGILPA

-307 SGLGAG
+307 SGLGAE

-328 GFGGAGR
+328 GMHAR
-335 SPGGP
+335 SADDGQDVV
-340 AGGPGG
+340 A
-346 APGSL
+346 AAS
-351 GEPGPAP
+351 
-358 GSLGEPGSAPGSL
+358 
-371 GEPGSAPG
+371 
-379 SLGEPGS
+379 
-386 APGSLG
+386 
-392 EPGSAPGSLGEPGSA
+392 
-407 PGSLGEP
+407 
-414 GSSPRSLSERGSA
+414 
-427 PGSLGERGSSP
+427 
-438 RSLSERGSSPR
+438 
-449 SLGERGSSPP
+449 
-459 SLSEPG
+459 
-465 GRDEAPESISDEA
+465 

-595 SLDAVVET
+595 PLDAVVET

-616 ETSEGGLAVNVIE
+616 ETSEGGLAVNVVE

>member
-23 VGPMRAARDFAVRLR
+23 VGPMRAARDFATRLR
-38 EGGLLSRVARVEC
+38 EEGLLAGVERVTC
-51 TLFGSLGAT
+51 TLYGSLGAT
-60 GLGHGTPDA
+60 GIGHGTPDA

-82 DPAAVRAAWSDWPA
+82 DPDAVHSAWSGWDD
-96 GADLMLAGEQAV
+96 ADLLHLDGTRPV
-108 PFAKDDIAFAP
+108 RFARSDIDFAP
-119 RTRLPGH
+119 ATRLPGH
-126 PNALTLIARDA
+126 PNAMSLEAWASADAGPVSRGDAGVRSTGAGYRAVGHATRGDGDAGLIRR
-137 DGVVVAEET
+137 EI

-157 DGAAAQVASHRFPL
+157 DGEAPRVQAHPYPL
-171 TFASAEELLAECD
+171 DFASADALIELCD
-184 ERGITFAEAARLN
+184 ERGITIAEAARIN
-197 EEALRTEAEV
+197 EEALRTDEEIA
-207 ASGLDA
+207 AGLDV
-213 IWDAMAACVNA
+213 IWDTMSACVDA
-224 GLRTG
+224 GLHTDG
-229 GELPGMLRVKRRAS
+229 VLPGLLQVKRRAS
-243 AIREQLEAAEAS
+243 AIREQLDAAEAD
-255 GHRELPGEWL
+255 GRRELPGEWL

-278 GGRVV
+278 GRRVV

-289 AAGIVPA
+289 AAGILPA
-296 VAMYWWRFLAD
+296 VGMYWWRFLAD

-328 GFGGAGR
+328 GFGGA
-335 SPGGP
+335 PVP
-340 AGGPGG
+340 LDDP
-346 APGSL
+346 L
-351 GEPGPAP
+351 
-358 GSLGEPGSAPGSL
+358 
-371 GEPGSAPG
+371 
-379 SLGEPGS
+379 
-386 APGSLG
+386 
-392 EPGSAPGSLGEPGSA
+392 
-407 PGSLGEP
+407 
-414 GSSPRSLSERGSA
+414 
-427 PGSLGERGSSP
+427 
-438 RSLSERGSSPR
+438 
-449 SLGERGSSPP
+449 
-459 SLSEPG
+459 
-465 GRDEAPESISDEA
+465 DEMLIAD
-478 VAEANRRRGIRR
+478 ANRRRGIRR

-595 SLDAVVET
+595 SLDTVVET

>member
-23 VGPMRAARDFAVRLR
+23 VGPMRAAVDFVARLR
-38 EGGLLSRVARVEC
+38 DSGELPRVGRVTC
-51 TLFGSLGAT
+51 TLYGSLGAT
-60 GLGHGTPDA
+60 GIGHGTPDA
-69 VVAGLQGLEPETV
+69 VVAGLQGLEPETA
-82 DPAAVRAAWSDWPA
+82 DPDAVRSAWSAWP
-96 GADLMLAGEQAV
+96 DDRPLELAGVHAV
-108 PFAKDDIAFAP
+108 PFARGDVVFAP

-126 PNALTLIARDA
+126 PNAMTLEAWVSSHDGPPRALAATPFRETGAAAPATIEQATDA
-137 DGVVVAEET
+137 GLLVRET

-157 DGAAAQVASHRFPL
+157 EGDAAAGGPTDARSFPL
-171 TFASAEELLAECD
+171 AFDSAEELLALCD
-184 ERGITFAEAARLN
+184 ERGITIAEAARVN
-197 EEALRTEAEV
+197 EESLRPDEDIAE
-207 ASGLDA
+207 GLDR
-213 IWDAMAACVNA
+213 IWDAMASCVEA
-224 GLRTG
+224 GLEADG
-229 GELPGMLRVKRRAS
+229 VLPGVLGVKRRAAS
-243 AIREQLEAAEAS
+243 IRAQLEASEAD
-255 GHRELPGEWL
+255 GRRELPGEWL

-328 GFGGAGR
+328 GYHGHAASLEEAAGW
-335 SPGGP
+335 
-340 AGGPGG
+340 
-346 APGSL
+346 
-351 GEPGPAP
+351 
-358 GSLGEPGSAPGSL
+358 
-371 GEPGSAPG
+371 
-379 SLGEPGS
+379 
-386 APGSLG
+386 
-392 EPGSAPGSLGEPGSA
+392 
-407 PGSLGEP
+407 
-414 GSSPRSLSERGSA
+414 
-427 PGSLGERGSSP
+427 
-438 RSLSERGSSPR
+438 
-449 SLGERGSSPP
+449 
-459 SLSEPG
+459 
-465 GRDEAPESISDEA
+465 DEEQ

-603 MRQTGIDMSTKYK
+603 MRQTGIDMSHKYK

>member
-1 MSAYVSAFELFS
+1 MTAYVSAFDLFS

-23 VGPMRAARDFAVRLR
+23 VGPMRAALDFVRRLSADGR
-38 EGGLLSRVARVEC
+38 LDSVSRVGCA
-51 TLFGSLGAT
+51 LYGSLGAT
-60 GLGHGTPDA
+60 GIGHGTPDA
-69 VVAGLQGLEPETV
+69 VVAGLRGLAPESC
-82 DPAAVRAAWSDWPA
+82 DPAAVRAAWTDFPDGGTLLLD
-96 GADLMLAGEQAV
+96 GAREV
-108 PFAKDDIAFAP
+108 PFAKDDIVFAP

-126 PNALTLIARDA
+126 PNAMTITAWDA
-137 DGVVVAEET
+137 EGAVVAEET
-146 YYSVGGGFIRR
+146 FYSVGGGFIRR
-157 DGAAAQVASHRFPL
+157 EGEAAGVASTALPYSYADA
-171 TFASAEELLAECD
+171 ASLLALCD
-184 ERGITFAEAARLN
+184 EHGLTI
-197 EEALRTEAEV
+197 AEV
-207 ASGLDA
+207 ARMNESAMRSEDEVAAGLDA
-213 IWDAMAACVNA
+213 IWDAMAGCVDA
-224 GLRTG
+224 GLHAEG
-229 GELPGMLRVKRRAS
+229 VLPGILKVKRRAG
-243 AIREQLEAAEAS
+243 AIRAQLEEAES
-255 GHRELPGEWL
+255 DGRRELPGEWL

-289 AAGIVPA
+289 AAGILPA

-307 SGLGAG
+307 SGLGSG

-328 GFGGAGR
+328 GFDETAT
-335 SPGGP
+335 
-340 AGGPGG
+340 AAVA
-346 APGSL
+346 APV
-351 GEPGPAP
+351 P
-358 GSLGEPGSAPGSL
+358 
-371 GEPGSAPG
+371 
-379 SLGEPGS
+379 
-386 APGSLG
+386 
-392 EPGSAPGSLGEPGSA
+392 
-407 PGSLGEP
+407 
-414 GSSPRSLSERGSA
+414 ERGA
-427 PGSLGERGSSP
+427 QRRDE
-438 RSLSERGSSPR
+438 
-449 SLGERGSSPP
+449 
-459 SLSEPG
+459 
-465 GRDEAPESISDEA
+465 GRDEAL

-555 TCDPVGGLVQI
+555 TCDPIGGLVQI

-603 MRQTGIDMSTKYK
+603 MRQTGLDMSTKYK

>member
-23 VGPMRAARDFAVRLR
+23 VGPMRAAHDFVVHLR
-38 EGGLLSRVARVEC
+38 EAGLLPQVGRVTC
-51 TLFGSLGAT
+51 TLYGSLGAT
-60 GLGHGTPDA
+60 GIGHGTPDA

-82 DPAAVRAAWSDWPA
+82 DPDAVRAAWSAWPE
-96 GADLMLAGEQAV
+96 GRELHLAGLRAV
-108 PFAKDDIAFAP
+108 PFDRGDVVFAP

-126 PNALTLIARDA
+126 PNAMTLEAWASPDDGPARAQAPSGVRETGAAALTETAQAPSSDAGLLAR
-137 DGVVVAEET
+137 ET

-157 DGAAAQVASHRFPL
+157 EGEAPQVRAHAYPL
-171 TFASAEELLAECD
+171 DFASAEQLLALCD
-184 ERGITFAEAARLN
+184 EQGLTIAEAARRN
-197 EEALRTEAEV
+197 EAALRDDEEIAE
-207 ASGLDA
+207 GLDA

-224 GLRTG
+224 GLHTDG
-229 GELPGMLRVKRRAS
+229 VLPGMLGVKRRAAS
-243 AIREQLEAAEAS
+243 IRAQLEDAEAD
-255 GHRELPGEWL
+255 GRRELPGEWL

-289 AAGIVPA
+289 AAGILPA

-328 GFGGAGR
+328 GYHGHAVAPAEAAGWD
-335 SPGGP
+335 
-340 AGGPGG
+340 
-346 APGSL
+346 
-351 GEPGPAP
+351 
-358 GSLGEPGSAPGSL
+358 
-371 GEPGSAPG
+371 
-379 SLGEPGS
+379 
-386 APGSLG
+386 
-392 EPGSAPGSLGEPGSA
+392 
-407 PGSLGEP
+407 
-414 GSSPRSLSERGSA
+414 
-427 PGSLGERGSSP
+427 
-438 RSLSERGSSPR
+438 
-449 SLGERGSSPP
+449 
-459 SLSEPG
+459 
-465 GRDEAPESISDEA
+465 DEE

-490 FLLTATALGSL
+490 FLLTAAALGSL

-603 MRQTGIDMSTKYK
+603 MRQTGIDMSHKYK